1 MKFRIINKI
10 ERRVNEHHYLTGA
23 SRKWIAEKAGVSP
36 SRMYKIFK
44 SDDMMLSVYVKFM
57 IALQCSLNDLV
68 EIEII
73 EDDSDFDD

>member
-1 MKFRIINKI
+1 
-10 ERRVNEHHYLTGA
+10 
-23 SRKWIAEKAGVSP
+23 
-36 SRMYKIFK
+36 MYKIFK